1 MELKKNPGS
10 DLLKWNRPI
19 ANLGLAASLAMI
31 LVAFEWKTKDD
42 KPLLDFNNGIT
53 DWQMEVIPITI
64 QDPPLAPPPPV
75 AAPQIKIIDNSV
87 KIEDS
92 PLIDLNFPENEP
104 IPQIE
109 LEGPP
114 IVDDAPEILDF
125 TEVQAQFQGGMDSWY
140 AYLKDNLTYPKQP
153 QRMGIEGTVFLRF
166 VINTDGSLQDVE
178 VVRSV
183 DPLLD
188 DAAVAVIQK
197 SPRWKPAMHHGR
209 PVRSR
214 MTIPI
219 KFKLN

>member
-10 DLLKWNRPI
+10 DLLRWNRPF
-19 ANLGLAASLAMI
+19 ANLGLAASIAMV
-31 LVAFEWKTKDD
+31 LVAFEWKTKED
-42 KPLLDFNNGIT
+42 KPLLDLNYGIT
-53 DWQMEVIPITI
+53 DWEMEVIPITI
-64 QDPPLAPPPPV
+64 QDPLLPPPSPV
-75 AAPQIKIIDNSV
+75 APLQIKIIDNSV

-92 PLIDLNFPENEP
+92 PLIDLNFPENES

-114 IVDDAPEILDF
+114 VVDDAPEILDF
-125 TEVQAQFQGGMDSWY
+125 TEVQAQFQGGMDAWY
-140 AYLKDNLTYPKQP
+140 AYLRDNLTYPKQP

-183 DPLLD
+183 DPQLD
-188 DAAVAVIQK
+188 NTAMAVIQK
-197 SPRWKPAMHHGR
+197 SPRWKAAMHHGR